1 MIGYV
6 RSQGYSQVSGVGN
19 WALINESVTT
29 GILVWGA
36 GRHEGHLSFRLV
48 DFVVGMR
55 YTYVEM
61 PVDLTFRRG
70 HWASNTDLG
79 LISIYRGLAQ
89 GLT

>member
-6 RSQGYSQVSGVGN
+6 RSQVYSQGSGVGN

-61 PVDLTFRRG
+61 PVHLTFRRG
-70 HWASNTDLG
+70 HWASNTGLG

-89 GLT
+89 SLT